1 MISWSDVLCLVLVG
15 LINCQNSDQTYPNV
29 TVTLRALHPKGFRA
43 YISANADQT
52 NNIVFNGILYEN
64 MEKARNSE
72 SDIGLL
78 WGFATRKAHSEWLFE
93 DHFVT
98 LAVGTVIKYGI
109 FIPDQHPKGASKNGR
124 ASLTLDGAEPDFK
137 FFRVSYLVD
146 PLTPGPNCLPTLTKV
161 RGKTVCAGEV
171 IFQDNF
177 DTLREDLWQIEQ
189 YIPTDHPEHPF
200 LSYQK
205 LDTDRNV
212 YVEDG
217 ILNIVPKL
225 QEDLIR
231 KYSSILTGSLDL
243 SDGCTRRKCSK
254 VAFGWDILP
263 PIVSGRLT
271 SVNFAFTYG
280 TVYIK
285 AKLPDGDWL
294 YPEILL
300 EPVFKKFDGQKELAS
315 IIKIAL
321 AGGKREITAN
331 KKHRGMP
338 NMEQR
343 CYDGRQYTISET
355 LRYGH
360 GTYNFH
366 EYSLRWTPDVIEF
379 SMNWN
384 PYLRYYLTDEGWAYR
399 CFEDVSSDF
408 RPSHNDYE
416 NKRLPCNLL

>member
-29 TVTLRALHPKGFRA
+29 TVTLRALHPSGFRA

-109 FIPDQHPKGASKNGR
+109 FIPDQHPNGASKNGR
-124 ASLTLDGAEPDFK
+124 ASLTLDGAEPDYK

-146 PLTPGPNCLPTLTKV
+146 PRTPGPNCLPTLTKV
-161 RGKTVCAGEV
+161 RGRTVCAGEV
-171 IFQDNF
+171 IFEDNF

-243 SDGCTRRKCSK
+243 SDGHRIKNVQNPHSAIIVRK
-254 VAFGWDILP
+254 
-263 PIVSGRLT
+263 
-271 SVNFAFTYG
+271 
-280 TVYIK
+280 
-285 AKLPDGDWL
+285 
-294 YPEILL
+294 ILL

-321 AGGKREITAN
+321 AGGNREITAN
-331 KKHRGMP
+331 KLQLTLGVAAGGTSVFPDSFVTPHGRTKPWNNSDPKASLKFWQNRDSWYPSWTTP
-338 NMEQR
+338 NL
-343 CYDGRQYTISET
+343 I
-355 LRYGH
+355 
-360 GTYNFH
+360 
-366 EYSLRWTPDVIEF
+366 V
-379 SMNWN
+379 
-384 PYLRYYLTDEGWAYR
+384 
-399 CFEDVSSDF
+399 
-408 RPSHNDYE
+408 DYV
-416 NKRLPCNLL
+416 KVVAL